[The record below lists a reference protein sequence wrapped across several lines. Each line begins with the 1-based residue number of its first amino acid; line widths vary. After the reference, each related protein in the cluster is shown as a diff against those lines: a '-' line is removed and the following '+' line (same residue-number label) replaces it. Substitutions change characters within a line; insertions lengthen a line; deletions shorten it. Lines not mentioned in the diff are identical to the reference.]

1 VIEWTLIVWLGW
13 ADQELV
19 GPPPPPL
26 DPPIPRAQADD
37 PHTLR
42 LRIDHNMKAVVEL
55 LRRREVRQS
64 KDVQDDIIADFDKLL
79 AKLVPPETDPNA
91 PSPPPAAGPPPT
103 NEPMPNDQA
112 NPRAGQGP
120 SGGSRTQS
128 DANPGQPQPGGG
140 SAGRPRSR
148 NENNLGAPPQ
158 AGGTRRQRRT
168 PGPDDSDTRRE
179 QVKAESGRSMP
190 NPRPGEN
197 RPGPMPGDA
206 EGSPGTN
213 PDQARGATMT
223 PSAPGKPERFSDVA
237 RDVWGHLPETMRQE
251 VDHYYR
257 DRFMPRYRELLQQYY
272 SRLAESERKDKK

>member
-1 VIEWTLIVWLGW
+1 MTLILWLNC

-19 GPPPPPL
+19 GPPAPL
-26 DPPIPRAQADD
+26 PDAPAKRAQADD

-42 LRIDHNMKAVVEL
+42 LRIDHNMKAVMEL
-55 LRRREVRQS
+55 LRRQEVIRS
-64 KDVQDDIIADFDKLL
+64 KEVQDDIIADFDKLL
-79 AKLVPPETDPNA
+79 SKLQPPETDPDV
-91 PSPPPAAGPPPT
+91 PTPPPAAGFPPT
-103 NEPMPNDQA
+103 NEPTADDQS
-112 NPRAGQGP
+112 NPASGQGP
-120 SGGSRTQS
+120 SGGSRSQS
-128 DANPGQPQPGGG
+128 AANSSKPQPGGG
-140 SAGRPRSR
+140 SAGRPRNP
-148 NENNLGAPPQ
+148 NENSPIAPPQ
-158 AGGTRRQRRT
+158 PGGTRRQRRS
-168 PGPDDSDTRRE
+168 PGPQSQDSNRE
-179 QVKAESGRSMP
+179 QAKAESGRPTP

-223 PSAPGKPERFSDVA
+223 PSASGRPERFSDVA

-272 SRLAESERKDKK
+272 NRLAETERKDKK